1 MLLQLFMKVTFICQ
15 VISVPLE
22 PGQQGGPWTSEEI
35 NIVKEKVHKYY
46 YLAWN
51 CLLSAMQATLITLAI
66 NAKTPFFDQILA

>member
-1 MLLQLFMKVTFICQ
+1 MLLQLFIKVTFICQ

-51 CLLSAMQATLITLAI
+51 TLLSTVRATLITGAI
-66 NAKTPFFDQILA
+66 NAKRPFF